1 MKTDIITITPA
12 GEGITDALAETEKA
26 AAFRGLDRKQTL
38 RLRLLAEEMT
48 GMLRTIVGEKPLK
61 YWVESN
67 GNAFSLHLSANA
79 QADYEMREVLLKTS
93 TSGKNAAAKGFM
105 GRIRDIFMRL
115 SETSDVNA
123 LSAEYGYSYVGVVG
137 YDASTDMSPN
147 AMLYGWSLSAYREA
161 VEANR
166 NEEPEK
172 WDELEKSITAKL
184 ADEVRIFIRL
194 NTVEMVIE
202 KTF

>member
-1 MKTDIITITPA
+1 MKTDVIEITPS
-12 GEGITDALAETEKA
+12 GEGIAEVLREAEKA
-26 AAFRGLDRKQTL
+26 AVYRELDPKQTL
-38 RLRLLAEEMT
+38 RLRLLAEETT
-48 GMLRTIVGEKPLK
+48 GMLKTLVGDERLHF
-61 YWVESN
+61 WIESQ
-67 GNAFSLHLSANA
+67 GNAFSLHLSALTRVDA
-79 QADYEMREVLLKTS
+79 ETRKALLKTS
-93 TSGKNAAAKGFM
+93 TSGKNAAAKGFL